1 MDTQSQSQIQSKKK
15 KKKETNDFVSK
26 LDVSFTQAGFSQPF

>member
-1 MDTQSQSQIQSKKK
+1 MDTQSHSQIQ

-26 LDVSFTQAGFSQPF
+26 LDASFTQAGFSQPF

>member
-1 MDTQSQSQIQSKKK
+1 MDTQSHSQIQS

-26 LDVSFTQAGFSQPF
+26 LDASFTQAGFSQPF

>member
-1 MDTQSQSQIQSKKK
+1 MDTQSQSQIQSKK

>member
-1 MDTQSQSQIQSKKK
+1 MDTQSQSQMQSK